1 MLSMK
6 RIFFCCS
13 LVLLSVLASGQ
24 TITLQQAVE
33 TGIKNNIDVKQRD
46 LQMQSAEINLKQS
59 RANMYP
65 TFSATANHGINQ
77 GRSIDPFTNAF
88 VNQTVNYAG
97 YGLNSGIVLFNGL
110 SIRSNI
116 RQNSLTYEATRMEL
130 QQERDDLTLNIIL
143 AYLQALNNEDLLT
156 QSRNQAE
163 VSRRQVGRL
172 QILFDEGA
180 VAPALFYDLKGQ
192 LASDELAVINSQNQV
207 NAAKLTLSQLMNVPY
222 DSALKLDP
230 LSIDQFSTTYEG
242 TPEDIYQKALQQMA
256 FVKAAQL
263 RTQSAEKGVKVA
275 KGNLLPS
282 LSLSGNL
289 STNYSSAANQ
299 DIFLN
304 TTEETTNQY
313 VIVNGVKTPVISP
326 RTNFST
332 QKIKYNDQLDNNL
345 FTSVNLGLRI
355 PILNALQ
362 SRTRVRQAKID
373 QKNAEYIEQTT
384 KIQLSQ
390 AINQAYFNM
399 TAAQGRYKALLD
411 QVAAFQES
419 FRSAEIRFN
428 EGAINSVDYII
439 AKNNLDRANL
449 NLISARYDFVLRTKI
464 LDYYQSKPLW

>member
-6 RIFFCCS
+6 SIFFCCS

-46 LQMQSAEINLKQS
+46 LQMQTAEINLKQS

-65 TFSATANHGINQ
+65 TFSAVANHGINQ

-192 LASDELAVINSQNQV
+192 LATDELAVINSRNQV

-222 DSALKLDP
+222 DSTLKLEQ

-390 AINQAYFNM
+390 AISQAYFNM